1 MTQGDYIEGDDVQK
15 FLDYKYV
22 RLCQKL
28 NNDLA
33 KWSEGEKPEE
43 PLMI

>member
-22 RLCQKL
+22 RLRQKL
-28 NNDLA
+28 AVSMFLY
-33 KWSEGEKPEE
+33 GYQF
-43 PLMI
+43 